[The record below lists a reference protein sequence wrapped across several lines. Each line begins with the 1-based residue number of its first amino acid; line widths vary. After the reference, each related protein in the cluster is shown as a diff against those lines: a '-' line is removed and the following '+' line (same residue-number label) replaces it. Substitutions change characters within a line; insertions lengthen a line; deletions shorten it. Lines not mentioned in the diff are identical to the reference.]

1 MATAERVP
9 AQVFPPG
16 EFIQEELEERGWTQ
30 SDLAEIMGRDAGL
43 VSSLVT
49 GKRSITP
56 ETARDL
62 GSAFGTGGDFW
73 LRLEAAFQYSRV
85 ERDDAVSRRAKLY
98 AKAPIQ
104 HMIRRGWL
112 KASSD
117 VGQLEEQYKRFF
129 CVSSVDE
136 EPQLAHAARK
146 SSEYGSVTNEQLAW
160 LFRARHLAQLIDC
173 SVPFSGG
180 SVKQVLD
187 RLRPLLPSV
196 EEIRSVPKILRE
208 AGIRFLVLE
217 NLPKTRIDGAC
228 FWLERNSPVVAL
240 SLRFD
245 RVDWFWHTLLHEL
258 DHVKKRAGLKLP
270 IIDSEMDQSR
280 SDDTRPEQEKSA
292 DNAAASFLVPQDQLS
307 DFIVRIKPF
316 YSKTKIRGFA
326 IRLGIHPGLV
336 VGQLQYRDEISY
348 AHDREI
354 LEAVREIIT
363 RTALTDGWGDAVPA

>member
-1 MATAERVP
+1 MATAERIP

-16 EFIQEELEERGWTQ
+16 EFIQEELEARGWIQ

-56 ETARDL
+56 QTARDL

-73 LRLEAAFQYSRV
+73 LKLEAAFQYSKV
-85 ERDDAVSRRAKLY
+85 AGDDAVSRRAKLY

-112 KASSD
+112 KASSN

-136 EPQLAHAARK
+136 EPKLLHAARK
-146 SSEYGSVTNEQLAW
+146 SSGYGVVTNEQRAW

-173 SVPFSGG
+173 SVPFSSG
-180 SVKQVLD
+180 SVKQVLE
-187 RLRPLLPSV
+187 RLRPLLSSV

-217 NLPKTRIDGAC
+217 NLPKIRIDGAC
-228 FWLERNSPVVAL
+228 FWLDKNSPVVVL
-240 SLRFD
+240 GLRFD
-245 RVDWFWHTLLHEL
+245 RVDWFWQTLLHEL
-258 DHVKKRAGLKLP
+258 VHIKKRDGLKAP

-280 SDDTRPEQEKSA
+280 SDDARPEQEKRVDKA
-292 DNAAASFLVPQDQLS
+292 VASFLVPQDQLS
-307 DFIVRIKPF
+307 DFIVRVKPF

-326 IRLGIHPGLV
+326 MRLGIHPGLV

-348 AHDREI
+348 AHDREM
-354 LEAVREIIT
+354 LEVVREIIT
-363 RTALTDGWGDAVPA
+363 RTALADGWGDVVQA